1 MSFFEQIGSLA
12 IGSKLRKLSATITE
26 DSAQLYEQYDIALK
40 PKWFPVYYV
49 LSERQQ
55 KTITSIAQEI
65 GHTHPSVSKIVKEM
79 IKADLVEERRSN
91 TDKRQNLIQLSE
103 KGRAIADKIQP
114 QYTDVTNAINKI
126 LHQTEHHL
134 WKAIEEW
141 EYLLEQKSLI
151 KRVQEERKLREAQ
164 FVEIIPYQATH
175 QTAFKALN
183 EEWISTYFKMEEADY
198 KALDHPQTYILDQG
212 GHIFVALYRGEPVGT
227 CALLAMEN
235 QEHDFELAKMAV
247 SPSVQGKG
255 IGYLLGQKVAEQ
267 ARILGAKKLYLE
279 SNTKLKPA
287 IKLYEKLGFVK
298 VSGYPTPY
306 SRCNIQMELVL

>member
-103 KGRAIADKIQP
+103 KG
-114 QYTDVTNAINKI
+114 
-126 LHQTEHHL
+126 
-134 WKAIEEW
+134 
-141 EYLLEQKSLI
+141 
-151 KRVQEERKLREAQ
+151 
-164 FVEIIPYQATH
+164 
-175 QTAFKALN
+175 
-183 EEWISTYFKMEEADY
+183 
-198 KALDHPQTYILDQG
+198 
-212 GHIFVALYRGEPVGT
+212 
-227 CALLAMEN
+227 
-235 QEHDFELAKMAV
+235 
-247 SPSVQGKG
+247 
-255 IGYLLGQKVAEQ
+255 
-267 ARILGAKKLYLE
+267 
-279 SNTKLKPA
+279 
-287 IKLYEKLGFVK
+287 
-298 VSGYPTPY
+298 
-306 SRCNIQMELVL
+306 

>member
-1 MSFFEQIGSLA
+1 MSLFNEIGSMA
-12 IGSKLRKLSATITE
+12 IGSKLRKLSDTITE
-26 DSAQLYEQYDIALK
+26 DAAQLYEQYHIPLK

-49 LSERQQ
+49 LSEGQE

-79 IKADLVEERRSN
+79 TKADLVVEKKGSM
-91 TDKRQNLIQLSE
+91 DKRQNLIQLSE
-103 KGRAIADKIQP
+103 QGQSIAQNIQP
-114 QYTDVTNAINKI
+114 QYADVTKAIEKI
-126 LHQTEHHL
+126 LSQTEHHL

-141 EYLLEQKSLI
+141 EYLLEQKSLL
-151 KRVQEERKLREAQ
+151 KRVQEERKLREAK
-164 FVEIIPYQATH
+164 FIKIVPYESVH

-183 EEWISTYFKMEEADY
+183 EAWISTYFTMEEADY
-198 KALDHPQTYILDQG
+198 QALDHPQTYILDKG
-212 GHIFVALYRGEPVGT
+212 GHIFIALYKGAVVGT
-227 CALLAMEN
+227 CALQIMEH

-247 SPSVQGKG
+247 SPKVQGKG
-255 IGYLLGQKVAEQ
+255 IGYLLGQKVAEH
-267 ARILGAKKLYLE
+267 ARSLGAKKLYLE